1 MAIDEYRLRCAELA
15 TATARRDA
23 DLEAAEQS
31 YVDEVAELTSGVTSA
46 EAALSTVDGELST
59 AQRRVGRVDAEATA
73 LWGRAGDLVGLRRL
87 GPLPGPALSTVDP
100 DPIGALDRVEAALRR
115 YRVGVTR
122 TRLSGRVLV
131 LLPVLG
137 AIGALTTV
145 LCGHSLGLDIAGLV
159 LGPVPG
165 YLAARRFFGW
175 LDAGATA
182 LTVLGA
188 LLAGGVAVVALS

>member
-31 YVDEVAELTSGVTSA
+31 YVDSVAELTSRVSSA
-46 EAALSTVDGELST
+46 EAVLSTVDGERST
-59 AQRRVGRVDAEATA
+59 AQRRVGRVDAEAAA

-87 GPLPGPALSTVDP
+87 GPLPRPALSTTDTDP
-100 DPIGALDRVEAALRR
+100 VTALDRVEIALLR
-115 YRVGVTR
+115 YPTRSNRSRVPV
-122 TRLSGRVLV
+122 RVLV

-137 AIGALTTV
+137 AVGAVATV
-145 LCGHSLGLDIAGLV
+145 LCGHSLGLDVAGLV

-165 YLAARRFFGW
+165 YLAARRCFGW

-188 LLAGGVAVVALS
+188 LLAGGAAVVALS